1 MRKDI
6 PTTLAFLLLLSAG
19 SAKAAPSI
27 EAGFSPEG
35 SAQKLVLETIN
46 SAHSSIQM
54 VAYAFQAKDIT
65 KALDAAQQRGVS
77 VQVVIDK
84 HRNRGHASLAAMRD
98 VVSHGVALRID
109 GHYHIQHDKMMIVD
123 GSTLETGS
131 FNYAKSAEY
140 DNSEN
145 VLVIKNMPKVVAQY
159 QQHFASRWAI
169 SQPFDLKAQG

>member
-1 MRKDI
+1 
-6 PTTLAFLLLLSAG
+6 
-19 SAKAAPSI
+19 
-27 EAGFSPEG
+27 
-35 SAQKLVLETIN
+35 
-46 SAHSSIQM
+46 M
-54 VAYAFQAKDIT
+54 VAYAFQAKDIVN
-65 KALDAAQQRGVS
+65 ALDAAQRRGVK

-84 HRNRGHASLAAMRD
+84 RRNRGHASLAAMRD
-98 VVSHGVALRID
+98 VASHGVELRID

-145 VLVIKNMPKVVAQY
+145 VLVIKNIPKVVAQY

-169 SQPFDLKAQG
+169 SQPFNLKARG

>member
-1 MRKDI
+1 MKK
-6 PTTLAFLLLLSAG
+6 LAILLLVITG
-19 SAKAAPSI
+19 SSYAAPSI

-35 SAQKLVLETIN
+35 SAQKQVLDTIN
-46 SAHSSIQM
+46 QAHSSIQM
-54 VAYAFQAKDIT
+54 IAYAFQAKDIT
-65 KALDAAQQRGVS
+65 AALDAAQQRGVR

-84 HRNRGHASLAAMRD
+84 RRNRGHVSQAAMRD
-98 VVSHGVALRID
+98 IASHGVELRID

-123 GSTLETGS
+123 GTTLETGS

-145 VLVIKNMPKVVAQY
+145 VLVIKNMPKIVSQY
-159 QQHFASRWAI
+159 QEHFASRWAL